1 MAEAGLSKAPVM
13 SRARPVSK
21 VPGGKALNKIGLQ
34 AGCRTGRPKK
44 DGAISRAQTGQGPPK
59 FDRSL
64 TDCVLREGIQPASR
78 PAQLK
83 RTFYTESLNYLQ
95 MYITSEALERAV
107 EELARL
113 PGTGRKS
120 ARRIAIYLLKQSDE
134 RVFKLADALTK
145 LKTSVH
151 RCSVCGTI
159 TDHDPCSICSSEK
172 RKNGVICVVEEF
184 QDVDLIEK
192 TNEFRGRYH
201 VLGGTISPLDNIGP
215 DDIRVKELLERL
227 ADENEPVHEV
237 ILALN
242 PDSEGEA
249 TSYYINKLLEHY
261 DVNVTRIAYG
271 IPMGTELE
279 YIDEATLSRAFASR
293 TTF

>member
-1 MAEAGLSKAPVM
+1 M
-13 SRARPVSK
+13 
-21 VPGGKALNKIGLQ
+21 Q
-34 AGCRTGRPKK
+34 
-44 DGAISRAQTGQGPPK
+44 
-59 FDRSL
+59 
-64 TDCVLREGIQPASR
+64 
-78 PAQLK
+78 
-83 RTFYTESLNYLQ
+83 
-95 MYITSEALERAV
+95 ITSEALERAI
-107 EELARL
+107 EELAKL

-120 ARRIAIYLLKQSDE
+120 ARRIAIHLLKQSDE
-134 RVFKLADALTK
+134 RVITLADALVQ
-145 LKTSVH
+145 LKKSVR

-159 TDHDPCSICSSEK
+159 TDEDPCSICRNTK

-184 QDVDLIEK
+184 QDVDIIER

-201 VLGGTISPLDNIGP
+201 VLGGTISPLENIGP

-227 ADENEPVHEV
+227 ADEDEPVDEV

-249 TSYYINKLLEHY
+249 TAYYVNKLLLNY

-279 YIDEATLSRAFASR
+279 FIDEATLSRAFASR
-293 TTF
+293 TSF